1 VLEAAVVQL
10 DAAKTFQHAFAA
22 KAHRS
27 AGSVTFTRHR
37 GGGQVTSDY
46 LLQFEDF
53 NTFVADVRL
62 CGGCFFFELHV
73 IELGDIVQFGICT
86 QGFEPRKN
94 AQGEGVGDDSCSR
107 AVDGVRKLKWHQGKK
122 RKLGSKWA
130 KGGVI
135 GFAVDMRTTG
145 NAVMSVSVNGSFG
158 DPNGVAF
165 NNISAA
171 YLSPAFTGYSC
182 YRANMSDRPYLH
194 APPDAEY
201 VSVQEFDQRNARPE
215 CAEDDERPVSGVFL
229 PALLSADAYAREFE
243 LRVRILNL
251 EHSAYF
257 GSS

>member
-1 VLEAAVVQL
+1 M
-10 DAAKTFQHAFAA
+10 
-22 KAHRS
+22 
-27 AGSVTFTRHR
+27 
-37 GGGQVTSDY
+37 
-46 LLQFEDF
+46 LLRFSK
-53 NTFVADVRL
+53 
-62 CGGCFFFELHV
+62 C
-73 IELGDIVQFGICT
+73 
-86 QGFEPRKN
+86 P
-94 AQGEGVGDDSCSR
+94 SPP
-107 AVDGVRKLKWHQGKK
+107 DGVRL
-122 RKLGSKWA
+122 RKYHRSNNSAYGSAWA
-130 KGGVI
+130 VGDAI
-135 GFAVDMRTTG
+135 GFEASMRTAG
-145 NAVMSVSVNGSFG
+145 AAVMSVSVNGSFG

-171 YLSPAFTGYSC
+171 YLSPAFTGYRC
-182 YRANMSDRPYLH
+182 YRANMGDRPFLH